1 MKGKSKEKRDSVSD
15 DGMGWD
21 GMPYED
27 MTIVMVLIVLLMV
40 NDMREFCCCSETRG
54 APAPVLDG
62 TKRLAEQRTDQCRE

>member
-27 MTIVMVLIVLLMV
+27 MMIVMVLIVLVMV
-40 NDMREFCCCSETRG
+40 NDMREFCCCYETRG
-54 APAPVLDG
+54 APAPVLTG
-62 TKRLAEQRTDQCRE
+62 TKRSTEQRTDQCRE

>member
-1 MKGKSKEKRDSVSD
+1 MEGKRKEKRDSVSD

-27 MTIVMVLIVLLMV
+27 MMIVMVLIVLVRV

-62 TKRLAEQRTDQCRE
+62 TKRSVEQRTD